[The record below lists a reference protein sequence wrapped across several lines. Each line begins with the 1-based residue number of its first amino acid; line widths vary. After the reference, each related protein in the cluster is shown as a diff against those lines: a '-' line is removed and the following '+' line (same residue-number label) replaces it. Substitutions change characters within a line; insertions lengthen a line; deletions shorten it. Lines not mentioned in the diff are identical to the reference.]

1 MTTTTHSKLKL
12 LLALELSN
20 SKWLLGFDNGEK
32 IRRKTIDAGDRGRLL
47 QELKVAKQKLGYTPD
62 EPVLCCYEAG
72 RDGFWIYRW
81 LFSEGIECIIVD
93 PASIEVQRH
102 KKRSKTD
109 RLDVESLLR
118 QLRRYENGDKKVWAV
133 LCVPEE
139 QAEDEMRLARE
150 MQRLKKER
158 ASHTNRIKGL
168 LKLHGIS
175 AKGRLSKLDQTLSD
189 IRLWNGKPL
198 PPALK
203 AEIKREL
210 MRLKLLEDQL
220 KDLEALK
227 ESALKRPVSN
237 ADHQYAQLMKL
248 KGVGSVSA
256 WLLAKEF
263 FGWRTF
269 DNRKKVAAMAGLT
282 PTPYNSGSSITEQG
296 ISKQGNKRVRSV
308 MVELAWT
315 WMRFQPESPI
325 THWYIDRYA
334 KAGSRMR
341 RIGLV
346 AVARKLL
353 VALWKYIEFDEIPE
367 GAIVK

>member
-1 MTTTTHSKLKL
+1 MTTTHSTLKL

-32 IRRKTIDAGDRGRLL
+32 VRKKTIDAGDRARLL
-47 QELKVAKQKLGYTPD
+47 HELSIAKQKLGYGQD
-62 EPVLCCYEAG
+62 APVLCCYEAG
-72 RDGFWIYRW
+72 RDGYWIYRW
-81 LFSEGIECIIVD
+81 LISEGIECIIVD

-133 LCVPEE
+133 LCVPNE

-150 MQRLKKER
+150 MERLKKER
-158 ASHTNRIKGL
+158 TGHTNRIKGL

-175 AKGRLSKLDQTLSD
+175 VKGRLSRLDKMLDDLRQ
-189 IRLWNGKPL
+189 WNGKPL

-203 AEIKREL
+203 SEIQREL
-210 MRLKLLEDQL
+210 MRLKIIEEQL
-220 KDLEALK
+220 KELESQKDQALHH
-227 ESALKRPVSN
+227 PQSN
-237 ADHQYAQLMKL
+237 ADYQYAQLMRL

-269 DNRKKVAAMAGLT
+269 ANRKKVAAMAGLT
-282 PTPYNSGSSITEQG
+282 PTPYNSGNSIVEQG
-296 ISKQGNKRVRSV
+296 ISKQGNKRVRAA
-308 MVELAWT
+308 MVELAWA
-315 WMRFQPESPI
+315 WMRYQPDSSI
-325 THWYIDRYA
+325 THWYLERYA

-353 VALWKYIEFDEIPE
+353 VALWKYVEFEEIPE
-367 GAIVK
+367 GAIVN